1 MAVPQGGEA
10 ALAAFVDDPDAATKA
25 AAAQCDAC
33 RRVEAPR
40 CCPALRHRPW
50 SFRWPC
56 FALRPDGVHIAHMCR
71 AAASAARPLLRCA
84 KCKVLWYCSK
94 ECQVPRRPLPR
105 SCSPA
110 AGPAVPCVTARRS
123 VGAPRAPRPASRA
136 HGARGQ
142 VAAWPAHKKVC
153 KKLREALE
161 GSQEDATLD
170 AVMARMREDMKA
182 LVAKK
187 GDGVAPAERERAPQA
202 AGTGASAEVAA
213 AARVVTLDGAPV
225 SDAALPGVNGQHS
238 ATFDNGDR
246 YEGNFSRGEKHG
258 RGTYTWLDGQTYVG
272 EYVDGKQ
279 HGLGKYRNEGGDEFE
294 GSWVH
299 GKRHGRGVSVFASG
313 SRFEGDFQDD
323 KQHGQGTYTW
333 ADGDKYEGEWDGSD
347 MHGTGKFSFAS
358 GKVFEGTL
366 FRDRPVQGTHTHI
379 HTHTGVLTDAD
390 GLRYRVTYK
399 KGAAELDGAIYDDP
413 PTLTKTLI
421 DA

>member
-272 EYVDGKQ
+272 EYVDGKRMGWASTGTRGATSSRARGCTASAMGAGCQ
-279 HGLGKYRNEGGDEFE
+279 CLRVAAGLRGIFRTT
-294 GSWVH
+294 SST
-299 GKRHGRGVSVFASG
+299 GRGRTRGPTATSTRGSG
-313 SRFEGDFQDD
+313 MAATCMARANSPLPAARCSRARCSAIGPC
-323 KQHGQGTYTW
+323 
-333 ADGDKYEGEWDGSD
+333 
-347 MHGTGKFSFAS
+347 
-358 GKVFEGTL
+358 KV
-366 FRDRPVQGTHTHI
+366 
-379 HTHTGVLTDAD
+379 HTHTYTHTQVC
-390 GLRYRVTYK
+390 
-399 KGAAELDGAIYDDP
+399 
-413 PTLTKTLI
+413 
-421 DA
+421 